1 MIISVFFFLRA
12 DQAVQLFYPRLLV
25 VTLLEDGFGSRV
37 DSTNDRK
44 PGCFVRNADF
54 AEVSNG
60 LGSRRP
66 YATNYAGPLSEVFDK
81 CLIFL

>member
-1 MIISVFFFLRA
+1 MDLA
-12 DQAVQLFYPRLLV
+12 A
-25 VTLLEDGFGSRV
+25 GV
-37 DSTNDRK
+37 DSANDRK

-66 YATNYAGPLSEVFDK
+66 NEADYAGALNEVFDK
-81 CLIFL
+81 CLIFP